1 GREDFAAVARDTL
14 DWAARDMT
22 SPDGGFYTAV
32 DADSAGEEGR
42 FYLWTPDE
50 IAAVLDPAAATIA
63 TTAFGV
69 TSEGQ
74 VDGRSVLHV
83 AEPLS
88 AIAERQG
95 LAVEAAQTLL
105 DSARSRLL
113 AARGTRPQ
121 PATDRKVV
129 IAWNGL
135 MISAFARAGQ
145 ALHEPAYTERAR
157 RAADAVL
164 AHTSGGGL

>member
-1 GREDFAAVARDTL
+1 RTGDQGALDMVVQTLEHMAAGGIHDQLGGGFHRYATDRAWLVPHFEKMLVDNAQLALVYLAASQATGREDFAAVARDTL
-14 DWAARDMT
+14 AGAARART
-22 SPDGGFYTAV
+22 SPDGGFHPEVA
-32 DADSAGEEGR
+32 ADSAGEEGR
-42 FYLWTPDE
+42 FSLWTPDE

-95 LAVEAAQTLL
+95 
-105 DSARSRLL
+105 
-113 AARGTRPQ
+113 
-121 PATDRKVV
+121 
-129 IAWNGL
+129 
-135 MISAFARAGQ
+135 
-145 ALHEPAYTERAR
+145 
-157 RAADAVL
+157 
-164 AHTSGGGL
+164 